1 MDRCGDMAKTSDD
14 LVIMPALL
22 TDAPV
27 ILDLQ
32 RLAYQS
38 EAALNNDYSIPPL
51 TQTLPE
57 WEADFQRQVYLK
69 AMRDGT
75 IIGAVRGYEQ
85 NGTCYIGRLVVH
97 PSCQNQGIGAQLL
110 RAIET
115 HFNAVKR
122 YELFTSERSTRNLY
136 LYQKLGYHTLRT
148 EPLSAAQACRQ
159 SSGGKTGHG
168 KVTIVYLEKMN
179 QRDQRDNG

>member
-1 MDRCGDMAKTSDD
+1 MAKTSDD
-14 LVIMPALL
+14 LVIIPALL

-32 RLAYQS
+32 KLAYQS
-38 EAALNNDYSIPPL
+38 EAALNDDYSIPPL

-69 AMRDGT
+69 ATRDGT
-75 IIGAVRGYEQ
+75 IVGAVRGYEQ
-85 NGTCYIGRLVVH
+85 NGTCFIGRLIVH
-97 PSCQNQGIGAQLL
+97 PDCQNRGIGTQLL
-110 RAIET
+110 RGVEA
-115 HFNAVKR
+115 HFNATQR

-136 LYQKLGYHTLRT
+136 LYHKLGYHIFRT
-148 EPLSAAQACRQ
+148 EPLTA
-159 SSGGKTGHG
+159 